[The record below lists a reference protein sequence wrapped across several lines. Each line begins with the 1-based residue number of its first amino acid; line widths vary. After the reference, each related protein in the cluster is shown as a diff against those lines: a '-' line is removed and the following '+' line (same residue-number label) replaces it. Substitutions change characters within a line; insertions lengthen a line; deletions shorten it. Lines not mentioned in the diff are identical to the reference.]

1 MDTILLEIIEEIRR
15 GTAVDHKVLARILH
29 EHNKN
34 LKDNR
39 DHFAKK
45 HLLPYYFN
53 AKNTKEELWRSWNV
67 DEQTERAL
75 IAALQMKPRRTAS
88 GVATITVIT
97 KPWFC
102 GNDCLYCPNDVRMPK
117 SYLHNEPACQRAER
131 NWFDPYLQ
139 VASRLRAL
147 SQMGH
152 PTDKIELIVLGGTWD
167 DYPSE
172 YRTWFMA
179 ELFRAL
185 NDGDAMEAHAAER
198 RAFYREA
205 GILNDEQGLAA
216 AAKDLQISVSAGETS
231 FTDALRTL
239 YGGSGAWAKAPAMQH
254 ATLEEVDR
262 LQEENERAQHRC
274 VGLVV
279 ETRPETITAPKLALL
294 RRLGCTK
301 VQIGIQSL
309 NENVLALNNRC
320 TDPRAI
326 QEAFALLRLF
336 GFKIHA
342 HFMVNL
348 YGATPEAD
356 KLDYR
361 TFVTDSHYLPDE
373 VKLYPCAL
381 VEGTGLVPHYEDG
394 SWRPYTE
401 EELVDVLSHDTL
413 ITPPYMRI
421 SRMIRDISACDILV
435 GNKKTNLRQM
445 VEGHIEKTGRAEDVR
460 DIRYRE
466 INNRTAE
473 MSDLTLHDV
482 EYETTVSTEHFLQ
495 WTTDDDR
502 IAGFLRLSLPH
513 PDALAT
519 RESLPITA
527 DQAMIREVH
536 VYGAAAKLHATSRSA
551 QHIGLGRKLVETACA
566 MAKEAGYASVNVISA
581 IGTRE
586 YYRNLGFNDASLY
599 QNRPLRQ

>member
-1 MDTILLEIIEEIRR
+1 MLEIIEEIRR
-15 GTAVDHKVLARILH
+15 GTVVDHRVLARILH
-29 EHNKN
+29 EHNKD

-185 NDGDAMEAHAAER
+185 NDGDAMEAHAAQR
-198 RAFYREA
+198 RALYREA
-205 GILNDEQGLAA
+205 GILNDEQGLAS
-216 AAKDLQISVSAGETS
+216 AAKDLQEAVNDGKSS
-231 FTDALRTL
+231 FADALRAL
-239 YGGSGAWAKAPAMQH
+239 YGNNAAWAKASAMQH

-301 VQIGIQSL
+301 VQVGIQSL
-309 NENVLALNNRC
+309 NENVLALNNRR

-356 KLDYR
+356 KLDYEK
-361 TFVTDSHYLPDE
+361 FVTDPHYLPDE

-394 SWRPYTE
+394 SWHPYTE
-401 EELVDVLSHDTL
+401 EELVDVLSYDTL

-445 VEGHIEKTGRAEDVR
+445 VEGHIEKTGHAADVR

-466 INNRTAE
+466 INNRAAE
-473 MSDLTLHDV
+473 ASDLTLHDV
-482 EYETTVSTEHFLQ
+482 EYETAVSTEHFLQ
-495 WTTDDDR
+495 WTTEDDR
-502 IAGFLRLSLPH
+502 IAGFLRLSLPR
-513 PDALAT
+513 PDAVTAH
-519 RESLPITA
+519 EGLPVKTG
-527 DQAMIREVH
+527 QAMIREVH
-536 VYGAAAKLHATSRSA
+536 VYGAAAKLHATSKGA
-551 QHIGLGRKLVETACA
+551 QHIGLGRKLVETACE
-566 MAKEAGYASVNVISA
+566 MAKEAGYESVNVISA
-581 IGTRE
+581 VGTRE
-586 YYRNLGFNDASLY
+586 YYRNLGFDDAGLY
-599 QNRPLRQ
+599 QNRPL

>member
-1 MDTILLEIIEEIRR
+1 MLEIIEEIRR

-88 GVATITVIT
+88 GVAPITVIT

-185 NDGDAMEAHAAER
+185 NDGDAMEAHAAQR
-198 RAFYREA
+198 RALYREA
-205 GILNDEQGLAA
+205 GILNDEQGLAS
-216 AAKDLQISVSAGETS
+216 AAKDLQEAVNDGKSS
-231 FTDALRTL
+231 FADALRAL
-239 YGGSGAWAKAPAMQH
+239 YGNNAAWAKASAMQH

-301 VQIGIQSL
+301 VQVGIQSL
-309 NENVLALNNRC
+309 NENVLALNNRR

-356 KLDYR
+356 KLDYEK
-361 TFVTDSHYLPDE
+361 FVTDPHYLPDE

-394 SWRPYTE
+394 SWHPYTE
-401 EELVDVLSHDTL
+401 EELVDVLSYDTL

-445 VEGHIEKTGRAEDVR
+445 VEGHIEKTGHAADVR

-473 MSDLTLHDV
+473 ASDLTLHDV
-482 EYETTVSTEHFLQ
+482 EYETAVSTEHFLQ
-495 WTTDDDR
+495 WTTEDDR
-502 IAGFLRLSLPH
+502 IAGFLRLSLPR
-513 PDALAT
+513 PDAVTAH
-519 RESLPITA
+519 EGLPVKTG
-527 DQAMIREVH
+527 QAMIREVH
-536 VYGAAAKLHATSRSA
+536 VYGAAAKLHATSKGA
-551 QHIGLGRKLVETACA
+551 QHIGLGRKLVETACE
-566 MAKEAGYASVNVISA
+566 MAKEAGYESVNVISA
-581 IGTRE
+581 VGTRE
-586 YYRNLGFNDASLY
+586 YYRNLGFDDAGLY
-599 QNRPLRQ
+599 QNRPL

>member
-15 GTAVDHKVLARILH
+15 GTTVDHKVLARILH
-29 EHNKN
+29 EHNKD

-53 AKNTKEELWRSWNV
+53 AKNTKKELWRSWNV

-102 GNDCLYCPNDVRMPK
+102 GSDCLYCPNDVRMPK

-185 NDGDAMEAHAAER
+185 NDGDAMEKHAAQR

-205 GILNDEQGLAA
+205 GILNDEQGLAS
-216 AAKDLQISVSAGETS
+216 AAKDLQEALNDGKSS
-231 FTDALRTL
+231 FADALRTL
-239 YGGSGAWAKAPAMQH
+239 YGDSASWSKASTMQH

-301 VQIGIQSL
+301 VQIGVQSL
-309 NENVLALNNRC
+309 DQNILELNNRH
-320 TDPRAI
+320 TDPHAI

-356 KLDYR
+356 KLDYEK
-361 TFVTDSHYLPDE
+361 FVTDPHYLPDE

-381 VEGTGLVPHYEDG
+381 VEGTGLVSRYEDG

-445 VEGHIEKTGRAEDVR
+445 VEGHIEKTGHAADVR

-473 MSDLTLHDV
+473 ASDLTLHDV
-482 EYETTVSTEHFLQ
+482 EYETAVSTEHFLQ
-495 WTTDDDR
+495 WTTEDNR
-502 IAGFLRLSLPH
+502 IAGFLRLSLPR
-513 PDALAT
+513 PDAVAA
-519 RESLPITA
+519 REGLPIKTG
-527 DQAMIREVH
+527 QAMIREVH
-536 VYGAAAKLHATSRSA
+536 VYGAAAKLHATSKGA
-551 QHIGLGRKLVETACA
+551 QHIGLGRKLVETACD
-566 MAKEAGYASVNVISA
+566 MAKEAGYESANVISA
-581 IGTRE
+581 VGTRE
-586 YYRNLGFNDASLY
+586 YYRNLGFNDAGLY
-599 QNRPLRQ
+599 QNRPLCQ

>member
-15 GTAVDHKVLARILH
+15 GTTVDHKVLARILH
-29 EHNKN
+29 EHNKD

-53 AKNTKEELWRSWNV
+53 AKNTKKELWRSWNV

-102 GNDCLYCPNDVRMPK
+102 GSDCLYCPNDVRMPK

-185 NDGDAMEAHAAER
+185 NDGDAMEKHAAQR

-205 GILNDEQGLAA
+205 GILNDEQGLAS
-216 AAKDLQISVSAGETS
+216 AAKDLQEALNDGKSS
-231 FTDALRTL
+231 FADALRTL
-239 YGGSGAWAKAPAMQH
+239 YGDSASWSKASTMQH

-301 VQIGIQSL
+301 VQIGVQSL
-309 NENVLALNNRC
+309 DQNILELNNRH
-320 TDPRAI
+320 TDPHAI

-356 KLDYR
+356 KLDYEK
-361 TFVTDSHYLPDE
+361 FVTDPHYLPDE

-381 VEGTGLVPHYEDG
+381 VEGTGLVSRYEDG

-445 VEGHIEKTGRAEDVR
+445 VEGHIEKTGHAVDVR

-473 MSDLTLHDV
+473 ASDLTLHDV
-482 EYETTVSTEHFLQ
+482 EYETAVSTEHFLQ
-495 WTTDDDR
+495 WTTEDNR
-502 IAGFLRLSLPH
+502 IAGFLRLSLPC
-513 PDALAT
+513 PDAVAA
-519 RESLPITA
+519 REGLPIKT

-536 VYGAAAKLHATSRSA
+536 VYGAAAKLHATSKGA
-551 QHIGLGRKLVETACA
+551 QHIGLGRKLVETACE
-566 MAKEAGYASVNVISA
+566 MAKEAGYESVNVISA
-581 IGTRE
+581 VGTRE
-586 YYRNLGFNDASLY
+586 YYRNLGFDDAGLY
-599 QNRPLRQ
+599 QNRPL

>member
-1 MDTILLEIIEEIRR
+1 MLEIIEEIRR

-185 NDGDAMEAHAAER
+185 NDGDAMEAHAAQR
-198 RAFYREA
+198 RALYREA
-205 GILNDEQGLAA
+205 GILNDEQGLAS
-216 AAKDLQISVSAGETS
+216 AAKDLQEAVNDGKSS
-231 FTDALRTL
+231 FADALRAL
-239 YGGSGAWAKAPAMQH
+239 YGNNAAWAKASAMQH

-301 VQIGIQSL
+301 VQVGIQSL
-309 NENVLALNNRC
+309 NENVLALNNRR

-356 KLDYR
+356 KLDYEK
-361 TFVTDSHYLPDE
+361 FVTDPHYLPDE

-394 SWRPYTE
+394 SWHPYTE
-401 EELVDVLSHDTL
+401 EELVDVLSYDTL

-445 VEGHIEKTGRAEDVR
+445 VEGHIEKTGHAADVR

-473 MSDLTLHDV
+473 ASDLTLHDV
-482 EYETTVSTEHFLQ
+482 EYETAVSTEHFLQ
-495 WTTDDDR
+495 WTTEDDR
-502 IAGFLRLSLPH
+502 IAGFLRLSLPR
-513 PDALAT
+513 PDAVTAH
-519 RESLPITA
+519 EGLPVKTG
-527 DQAMIREVH
+527 QAMIREVH
-536 VYGAAAKLHATSRSA
+536 VYGAAAKLHATSKGA
-551 QHIGLGRKLVETACA
+551 QHIGLGRKLVETACE
-566 MAKEAGYASVNVISA
+566 MAKEAGYESVNVISA
-581 IGTRE
+581 VGTRE
-586 YYRNLGFNDASLY
+586 YYRNLGFDDAGLY
-599 QNRPLRQ
+599 QNRPL

>member
-15 GTAVDHKVLARILH
+15 GTTVDHKVLARILH
-29 EHNKN
+29 EHNKD

-67 DEQTERAL
+67 NEQTERAL

-185 NDGDAMEAHAAER
+185 NDGDAMEAHAAQR
-198 RAFYREA
+198 RALYREV
-205 GILNDEQGLAA
+205 GILNDEQGLTS
-216 AAKDLQISVSAGETS
+216 AAKDLQEAVNDGKSS
-231 FTDALRTL
+231 FTDALRAL
-239 YGGSGAWAKAPAMQH
+239 YGNNAAWAKASAMQH
-254 ATLEEVDR
+254 ATLEEMDR
-262 LQEENERAQHRC
+262 LQEENEHAQHRC

-279 ETRPETITAPKLALL
+279 ETRPETITTPKLALL

-301 VQIGIQSL
+301 VQVGIQSL
-309 NENVLALNNRC
+309 NEDVLALNNRR

-394 SWRPYTE
+394 DWRPYTE
-401 EELVDVLSHDTL
+401 EELVDVLSYDTL

-445 VEGHIEKTGRAEDVR
+445 VEGHIEKTGHAVDVR

-473 MSDLTLHDV
+473 ASDLTLHDV
-482 EYETTVSTEHFLQ
+482 EYETAVSTEHFLQ
-495 WTTDDDR
+495 WTTEDNR
-502 IAGFLRLSLPH
+502 IAGFLRLSLPC
-513 PDALAT
+513 PDAVAA
-519 RESLPITA
+519 REGLPIKT

-536 VYGAAAKLHATSRSA
+536 VYGAAAKLHATSKGA
-551 QHIGLGRKLVETACA
+551 QHIGLGRKLVETACE
-566 MAKEAGYASVNVISA
+566 MAKEAGYESVNVISA
-581 IGTRE
+581 VGTRE
-586 YYRNLGFNDASLY
+586 YYRNLGFDDAGLY
-599 QNRPLRQ
+599 QNRPL

>member
-1 MDTILLEIIEEIRR
+1 MLEIIEEIRR
-15 GTAVDHKVLARILH
+15 GTTVDHKVLARILH
-29 EHNKN
+29 EHNKD

-53 AKNTKEELWRSWNV
+53 AKNTKKELWRSWNV

-88 GVATITVIT
+88 GVATITVIA

-102 GNDCLYCPNDVRMPK
+102 GSDCLYCPNDVRMPK

-185 NDGDAMEAHAAER
+185 NDGDAMEKHAAQR

-205 GILNDEQGLAA
+205 GILNDEQGLAS
-216 AAKDLQISVSAGETS
+216 AAKDLQEALNDGKSS
-231 FTDALRTL
+231 FADALRTL
-239 YGGSGAWAKAPAMQH
+239 YGDSASWSKASTMQH

-301 VQIGIQSL
+301 VQIGVQSL
-309 NENVLALNNRC
+309 DQNILELNNRH
-320 TDPRAI
+320 TDPHAI

-356 KLDYR
+356 KLDYEK
-361 TFVTDSHYLPDE
+361 FVTDPHYLPDE

-445 VEGHIEKTGRAEDVR
+445 VEGHIEKTGHAADVR

-473 MSDLTLHDV
+473 ASDLTLHDV
-482 EYETTVSTEHFLQ
+482 EYETAVSTEHFLQ
-495 WTTDDDR
+495 WTTEDNR
-502 IAGFLRLSLPH
+502 IAGFLRLSLPR
-513 PDALAT
+513 PDAVAA
-519 RESLPITA
+519 REGLPIKTG
-527 DQAMIREVH
+527 QAMIREVH
-536 VYGAAAKLHATSRSA
+536 VYGAAAKLHATSKGA
-551 QHIGLGRKLVETACA
+551 QHIGLGRKLVETACD
-566 MAKEAGYASVNVISA
+566 MAKEAGYESANVISA
-581 IGTRE
+581 VGTRE
-586 YYRNLGFNDASLY
+586 YYRNLGFNDAGLY
-599 QNRPLRQ
+599 QNRPLCQ

>member
-1 MDTILLEIIEEIRR
+1 MLEIIEEIRR
-15 GTAVDHKVLARILH
+15 GTAVDHRVLARILH

-75 IAALQMKPRRTAS
+75 ITALQMKPRRTAS

-185 NDGDAMEAHAAER
+185 NDGDAMEAHAAQR
-198 RAFYREA
+198 RALYREA
-205 GILNDEQGLAA
+205 GILNDEQGLAS
-216 AAKDLQISVSAGETS
+216 AAKDLQEAVNDGKSS
-231 FTDALRTL
+231 FADALRAL
-239 YGGSGAWAKAPAMQH
+239 YGNNAAWAKASAMQH

-301 VQIGIQSL
+301 VQVGIQSL
-309 NENVLALNNRC
+309 NENVLALNNRR

-356 KLDYR
+356 KLDYEK
-361 TFVTDSHYLPDE
+361 FVTDPHYLPDE

-394 SWRPYTE
+394 SWHPYTE
-401 EELVDVLSHDTL
+401 EELVDVLSYDTL

-445 VEGHIEKTGRAEDVR
+445 VEGHIEKTGHAADVR

-473 MSDLTLHDV
+473 ASDLTLHDV
-482 EYETTVSTEHFLQ
+482 EYETAVSTEHFLQ
-495 WTTDDDR
+495 WTTEDDR
-502 IAGFLRLSLPH
+502 IAGFLRLSLPR
-513 PDALAT
+513 PDAVTAH
-519 RESLPITA
+519 EGLPVKTG
-527 DQAMIREVH
+527 QAMIREVH
-536 VYGAAAKLHATSRSA
+536 VYGAAAKLHATSKGA
-551 QHIGLGRKLVETACA
+551 QHIGLGRKLVETACE
-566 MAKEAGYASVNVISA
+566 MAKEAGYESVNVISA
-581 IGTRE
+581 VGTRE
-586 YYRNLGFNDASLY
+586 YYRNLGFDDAGLY
-599 QNRPLRQ
+599 QNRPL

>member
-15 GTAVDHKVLARILH
+15 GTAVDHRVLARILH

-75 IAALQMKPRRTAS
+75 ITALQMKPRRTAS

-185 NDGDAMEAHAAER
+185 NDGDAMEAHAAQR
-198 RAFYREA
+198 RALYREA
-205 GILNDEQGLAA
+205 GILNDEQGLAS
-216 AAKDLQISVSAGETS
+216 AAKDLQEAVNDGKSS
-231 FTDALRTL
+231 FADALRAL
-239 YGGSGAWAKAPAMQH
+239 YGNNAAWAKASAMQH

-301 VQIGIQSL
+301 VQVGIQSL
-309 NENVLALNNRC
+309 NENVLALNNRR

-336 GFKIHA
+336 GFKTHA

-356 KLDYR
+356 KLDYEK
-361 TFVTDSHYLPDE
+361 FVTDPHYLPDE

-394 SWRPYTE
+394 SWHPYTE
-401 EELVDVLSHDTL
+401 EELVDVLSYDTL

-445 VEGHIEKTGRAEDVR
+445 VEGHIEKTGHAADVR

-473 MSDLTLHDV
+473 ASDLTLHDV
-482 EYETTVSTEHFLQ
+482 EYETAVSTEHFLQ
-495 WTTDDDR
+495 WTTEDDR
-502 IAGFLRLSLPH
+502 IAGFLRLSLPR
-513 PDALAT
+513 PDAVTAH
-519 RESLPITA
+519 EGLPVKTG
-527 DQAMIREVH
+527 QAMIREVH
-536 VYGAAAKLHATSRSA
+536 VYGAAAKLHATSKGA
-551 QHIGLGRKLVETACA
+551 QHIGLGRKLVETACE
-566 MAKEAGYASVNVISA
+566 MAKEAGYESVNVISA
-581 IGTRE
+581 VGTRE
-586 YYRNLGFNDASLY
+586 YYRNLGFDDAGLY
-599 QNRPLRQ
+599 QNRPL

>member
-167 DYPSE
+167 DYPPE

-185 NDGDAMEAHAAER
+185 NDGNAMEEHAAQR

-205 GILNDEQGLAA
+205 GILNDEQGLAS
-216 AAKDLQISVSAGETS
+216 AAKDLQEAVNDGKSS
-231 FTDALRTL
+231 FADALRAL
-239 YGGSGAWAKAPAMQH
+239 YGNNAAWAKASATQH

-309 NENVLALNNRC
+309 DQNILELNNRH
-320 TDPRAI
+320 TDPHAI

-445 VEGHIEKTGRAEDVR
+445 VEGHIEKTGHAADVR

-473 MSDLTLHDV
+473 ASDLTLHDV
-482 EYETTVSTEHFLQ
+482 KYETAVSTEHFLQ
-495 WTTDDDR
+495 WTTEDDR
-502 IAGFLRLSLPH
+502 IAGFLRLSLPR
-513 PDALAT
+513 PNAVTA
-519 RESLPITA
+519 REGLPIKA

-536 VYGAAAKLHATSRSA
+536 VYGAAAKLHATSKGA
-551 QHIGLGRKLVETACA
+551 QHIGLGRKLVETACE
-566 MAKEAGYASVNVISA
+566 MAKEAGYESANVISA
-581 IGTRE
+581 VGTRE
-586 YYRNLGFNDASLY
+586 YYRNLGFNDAGLY
-599 QNRPLRQ
+599 QSRPL

>member
-15 GTAVDHKVLARILH
+15 GTTVDHKVLARILH
-29 EHNKN
+29 EHNKD

-53 AKNTKEELWRSWNV
+53 AKNTKKELWRSWNV

-102 GNDCLYCPNDVRMPK
+102 GSDCLYCPNDVRMPK

-185 NDGDAMEAHAAER
+185 NDGDAMEKHAAQR

-205 GILNDEQGLAA
+205 GILNDEQGLAS
-216 AAKDLQISVSAGETS
+216 AAKDLQEALNDGKSS
-231 FTDALRTL
+231 FADALRTL
-239 YGGSGAWAKAPAMQH
+239 YGDSASWSKASTMQH

-262 LQEENERAQHRC
+262 LQEENERAQHHC

-279 ETRPETITAPKLALL
+279 ETRPETTTAPKLALL

-301 VQIGIQSL
+301 VQIGVQSL
-309 NENVLALNNRC
+309 DQNILELNNRH
-320 TDPRAI
+320 TDPHAI

-356 KLDYR
+356 KLDYEK
-361 TFVTDSHYLPDE
+361 FVTDPHYLPDE

-394 SWRPYTE
+394 SWQPYTE

-445 VEGHIEKTGRAEDVR
+445 VEGHIEKTGHAADVR

-473 MSDLTLHDV
+473 ASDLTLHDV
-482 EYETTVSTEHFLQ
+482 EYETAVSTEHFLQ
-495 WTTDDDR
+495 WTTEDNR
-502 IAGFLRLSLPH
+502 IAGFLRLSLPR
-513 PDALAT
+513 PDAVAA
-519 RESLPITA
+519 REGLPIKTG
-527 DQAMIREVH
+527 QAMIREVH
-536 VYGAAAKLHATSRSA
+536 VYGAAAKLHATSKGA

-566 MAKEAGYASVNVISA
+566 MAEEAGYASVNVISA

-586 YYRNLGFNDASLY
+586 YYRNLGFNDAGLY

>member
-15 GTAVDHKVLARILH
+15 GTVVDHKMLARILH
-29 EHNKN
+29 EHNKD

-185 NDGDAMEAHAAER
+185 NDGDAMEEHAAQR

-205 GILNDEQGLAA
+205 GILNDEQGLAS
-216 AAKDLQISVSAGETS
+216 AAKDLQEAVNDGKSS
-231 FTDALRTL
+231 FADALRAL
-239 YGGSGAWAKAPAMQH
+239 YGNNTAWAKASAMQH

-262 LQEENERAQHRC
+262 LQEENERARHRC

-309 NENVLALNNRC
+309 DQNILDLNNRH
-320 TDPRAI
+320 TDPHAI

-348 YGATPEAD
+348 YGATPAGD
-356 KLDYR
+356 KLDYEK
-361 TFVTDSHYLPDE
+361 FVTDPHYLPDE

-401 EELVDVLSHDTL
+401 EELMDVLSHDTL
-413 ITPPYMRI
+413 VTPPYMRI

-482 EYETTVSTEHFLQ
+482 EYETAISTEHFLQ
-495 WTTDDDR
+495 WTTEDDR

-513 PDALAT
+513 PDALAA
-519 RESLPITA
+519 RKNLPITA

-536 VYGAAAKLHATSRSA
+536 VYGAAAKLHATSKGA

-586 YYRNLGFNDASLY
+586 YYRNLGFNDAGLY

>member
-1 MDTILLEIIEEIRR
+1 MLEIIEEIRR
-15 GTAVDHKVLARILH
+15 GTVVDHKVLARILH
-29 EHNKN
+29 EHNKD

-102 GNDCLYCPNDVRMPK
+102 GSDCLYCPNDVRMPK

-167 DYPSE
+167 DYPPE

-185 NDGDAMEAHAAER
+185 NDGDVMEEHAAQR

-205 GILNDEQGLAA
+205 GILNDEQGLAS
-216 AAKDLQISVSAGETS
+216 AAKDLQEAVNDGNFS
-231 FTDALRTL
+231 FADALRAL
-239 YGGSGAWAKAPAMQH
+239 YGNSTAWAKASAMQH
-254 ATLEEVDR
+254 TTLEEIDR

-309 NENVLALNNRC
+309 DQNILELNNRH
-320 TDPRAI
+320 TDPHAI

-348 YGATPEAD
+348 YGATPTGD
-356 KLDYR
+356 KLDYEK
-361 TFVTDSHYLPDE
+361 FVTDPHYLPDE

-473 MSDLTLHDV
+473 ISDLTLHDV
-482 EYETTVSTEHFLQ
+482 EYETAVSTEHFLQ
-495 WTTDDDR
+495 WTTEDDR
-502 IAGFLRLSLPH
+502 IAGFLRLSLPR

-536 VYGAAAKLHATSRSA
+536 VYGAAAKLHATSKGA

-586 YYRNLGFNDASLY
+586 YYRTLGFNDAGLY
-599 QNRPLRQ
+599 QNRPLCQ

>member
-216 AAKDLQISVSAGETS
+216 AAKDLQISVSAGKTS

-586 YYRNLGFNDASLY
+586 YYRNLGFNDAGLY

>member
-185 NDGDAMEAHAAER
+185 NDGDAMEAHAAQR
-198 RAFYREA
+198 RALYREA
-205 GILNDEQGLAA
+205 GILNDEQGLAS
-216 AAKDLQISVSAGETS
+216 AAKDLQEAVNDGKSS
-231 FTDALRTL
+231 FADALRAL
-239 YGGSGAWAKAPAMQH
+239 YGNNAAWAKASAMQH

-301 VQIGIQSL
+301 VQVGIQSL
-309 NENVLALNNRC
+309 NENVLALNNRR

-356 KLDYR
+356 KLDYEK
-361 TFVTDSHYLPDE
+361 FVTDPHYLPDE

-394 SWRPYTE
+394 SWHPYTE
-401 EELVDVLSHDTL
+401 EELVDVLSYDTL

-445 VEGHIEKTGRAEDVR
+445 VEGHIEKTGRAEGVR

-473 MSDLTLHDV
+473 ASDLTLHDV
-482 EYETTVSTEHFLQ
+482 EYETAVSTEHFLQ
-495 WTTDDDR
+495 WTTEDDR
-502 IAGFLRLSLPH
+502 IAGFLRLSLPR
-513 PDALAT
+513 PDAVTAH
-519 RESLPITA
+519 EGLPVKTG
-527 DQAMIREVH
+527 QAMIREVH
-536 VYGAAAKLHATSRSA
+536 VYGAAAKLHATSKGA
-551 QHIGLGRKLVETACA
+551 QHIGLGRKLVETACE
-566 MAKEAGYASVNVISA
+566 MAKEAGYESVNVISA
-581 IGTRE
+581 VGTRE
-586 YYRNLGFNDASLY
+586 YYRNLGFDNAGLY
-599 QNRPLRQ
+599 QNRPL

>member
-15 GTAVDHKVLARILH
+15 GTVVDHKVLARILH

-53 AKNTKEELWRSWNV
+53 TKNTKEELWRSWNV

-102 GNDCLYCPNDVRMPK
+102 GSDCLYCPNDVRMPK

-167 DYPSE
+167 DYPPE
-172 YRTWFMA
+172 YRTWLMA

-185 NDGDAMEAHAAER
+185 NDGDAMEEHAAQR

-216 AAKDLQISVSAGETS
+216 AAKDLQASVSAGETS

-239 YGGSGAWAKAPAMQH
+239 YGGSEAWAKASAMQH

-262 LQEENERAQHRC
+262 LQEENEHAQHRC

-309 NENVLALNNRC
+309 DQSILELNNRH
-320 TDPRAI
+320 TDPHAI

-401 EELVDVLSHDTL
+401 EELVDVLSYDTL

-445 VEGHIEKTGRAEDVR
+445 VEGHIEKTGHAVDVR

-473 MSDLTLHDV
+473 ASDLTLHDV
-482 EYETTVSTEHFLQ
+482 EYETAVSTEHFLQ
-495 WTTDDDR
+495 WTTEDNR
-502 IAGFLRLSLPH
+502 IAGFLRLSLPC
-513 PDALAT
+513 PDAVAA
-519 RESLPITA
+519 REGLPIKT

-536 VYGAAAKLHATSRSA
+536 VYGAAAKLHATSKGA
-551 QHIGLGRKLVETACA
+551 QHIGLGRKLVETACE
-566 MAKEAGYASVNVISA
+566 MAKEAGYESVNVISA
-581 IGTRE
+581 VGTRE
-586 YYRNLGFNDASLY
+586 YYRNLGFDDAGLY
-599 QNRPLRQ
+599 QNRPL

>member
-185 NDGDAMEAHAAER
+185 NDGDAMEAHAAQR
-198 RAFYREA
+198 RALYREA
-205 GILNDEQGLAA
+205 GILNDEQGLAS
-216 AAKDLQISVSAGETS
+216 AAKDLQEAVNDGKSS
-231 FTDALRTL
+231 FADALRAL
-239 YGGSGAWAKAPAMQH
+239 YGNNAAWAKASAMQH

-301 VQIGIQSL
+301 VQVGIQSL
-309 NENVLALNNRC
+309 NENVLALNNRR

-356 KLDYR
+356 KLDYEK
-361 TFVTDSHYLPDE
+361 FVTDPHYLPDE

-394 SWRPYTE
+394 SWHPYTE
-401 EELVDVLSHDTL
+401 EELVDVLSYDTL

-445 VEGHIEKTGRAEDVR
+445 VEGHIEKTGHAADVR

-473 MSDLTLHDV
+473 ASDLTLHDV
-482 EYETTVSTEHFLQ
+482 EYETAVSTEHFLQ
-495 WTTDDDR
+495 WTTEDDR
-502 IAGFLRLSLPH
+502 IAGFLRLSLPR
-513 PDALAT
+513 PDAVTAH
-519 RESLPITA
+519 EGLPVKTG
-527 DQAMIREVH
+527 QAMIREVH
-536 VYGAAAKLHATSRSA
+536 VYGAAAKLHATSKGA
-551 QHIGLGRKLVETACA
+551 QHIGLGRKLVETACE
-566 MAKEAGYASVNVISA
+566 MAKEAGYESVNVISA
-581 IGTRE
+581 VGTRE
-586 YYRNLGFNDASLY
+586 YYRNLGFDDAGLY
-599 QNRPLRQ
+599 QNRPL

>member
-53 AKNTKEELWRSWNV
+53 AKNTKEEPWRSWNV

-102 GNDCLYCPNDVRMPK
+102 GSDCLYCPNDVRMPK

-167 DYPSE
+167 DYPPE

-198 RAFYREA
+198 RAFYRDA

-216 AAKDLQISVSAGETS
+216 AAKDLQEAVNDGKSS

-239 YGGSGAWAKAPAMQH
+239 YGNNAAWAKASAMQH

-279 ETRPETITAPKLALL
+279 ETRPETVTAPKLALL

-309 NENVLALNNRC
+309 DQNILELNNRH
-320 TDPRAI
+320 TDPHAI

-394 SWRPYTE
+394 GWRPYTE
-401 EELVDVLSHDTL
+401 EELVDVLSYDTL

-445 VEGHIEKTGRAEDVR
+445 VEGHIEKTGHAVDVR

-473 MSDLTLHDV
+473 ASDLTLHDV
-482 EYETTVSTEHFLQ
+482 EYETAVSTEHFLQ
-495 WTTDDDR
+495 WTTEDNR
-502 IAGFLRLSLPH
+502 IAGFLRLSLPC
-513 PDALAT
+513 PDAVAA
-519 RESLPITA
+519 RENLPIAA

-536 VYGAAAKLHATSRSA
+536 VYGAAAKLHATSKGA

-566 MAKEAGYASVNVISA
+566 MAEEAGYASVNVISA

-586 YYRNLGFNDASLY
+586 YYRNLGFNDAGLY

>member
-15 GTAVDHKVLARILH
+15 GTTVDHKVLARILH
-29 EHNKN
+29 EHNKD

-53 AKNTKEELWRSWNV
+53 AKNTKKELWRSWNV

-102 GNDCLYCPNDVRMPK
+102 GSDCLYCPNDVRMPK

-185 NDGDAMEAHAAER
+185 NDGDAMEKHAAQR

-205 GILNDEQGLAA
+205 GILNDEQGLAS
-216 AAKDLQISVSAGETS
+216 AAKDLQEALNDGKSS
-231 FTDALRTL
+231 FADALRTL
-239 YGGSGAWAKAPAMQH
+239 YGDSASWSKASTMQH

-301 VQIGIQSL
+301 VQIGVQSL
-309 NENVLALNNRC
+309 DQNILELNNRH
-320 TDPRAI
+320 TDPHAI

-356 KLDYR
+356 KLDYEK
-361 TFVTDSHYLPDE
+361 FVTDPHYLPDE

-445 VEGHIEKTGRAEDVR
+445 VEGHIEKTGHAADVR

-473 MSDLTLHDV
+473 ASDLTLHDV
-482 EYETTVSTEHFLQ
+482 EYETAVSTEHFLQ
-495 WTTDDDR
+495 WTTEDNR
-502 IAGFLRLSLPH
+502 IAGFLRLSLPR
-513 PDALAT
+513 PDAVAA
-519 RESLPITA
+519 REGLPIKTG
-527 DQAMIREVH
+527 QAMIREVH
-536 VYGAAAKLHATSRSA
+536 VYGAAAKLHATSKGA
-551 QHIGLGRKLVETACA
+551 QHIGLGRKLVETACD
-566 MAKEAGYASVNVISA
+566 MAKEAGYESANVISA
-581 IGTRE
+581 VGTRE
-586 YYRNLGFNDASLY
+586 YYRNLGFNDAGLY
-599 QNRPLRQ
+599 QNRPLCQ

>member
-1 MDTILLEIIEEIRR
+1 MLEIIEEIRR
-15 GTAVDHKVLARILH
+15 GTVVDHRVLARILH
-29 EHNKN
+29 EHNKD

-185 NDGDAMEAHAAER
+185 NDGDAMEAHAAQR
-198 RAFYREA
+198 RALYREA
-205 GILNDEQGLAA
+205 GILNDEQGLAS
-216 AAKDLQISVSAGETS
+216 AAKDLQEAVNDGKSS
-231 FTDALRTL
+231 FADALRAL
-239 YGGSGAWAKAPAMQH
+239 YGNNAAWAKASAMQH

-301 VQIGIQSL
+301 VQVGIQSL
-309 NENVLALNNRC
+309 NENVLALNNRR

-356 KLDYR
+356 KLDYEK
-361 TFVTDSHYLPDE
+361 FVTDPHYLPDE

-394 SWRPYTE
+394 SWHPYTE
-401 EELVDVLSHDTL
+401 EELVDVLSYDTL

-445 VEGHIEKTGRAEDVR
+445 VEGHIEKTGHAADVR

-473 MSDLTLHDV
+473 ASDLTLHDV
-482 EYETTVSTEHFLQ
+482 EYETAVSTEHFLQ
-495 WTTDDDR
+495 WTTEDDR
-502 IAGFLRLSLPH
+502 IAGFLRLSLPR
-513 PDALAT
+513 PDAVTAH
-519 RESLPITA
+519 EGLPVKTG
-527 DQAMIREVH
+527 QAMIREVH
-536 VYGAAAKLHATSRSA
+536 VYGAAAKLHATSKGA
-551 QHIGLGRKLVETACA
+551 QHIGLGRKLVETACE
-566 MAKEAGYASVNVISA
+566 MAKEAGYESVNVISA
-581 IGTRE
+581 VGTRE
-586 YYRNLGFNDASLY
+586 YYRNLGFDDAGLY
-599 QNRPLRQ
+599 QNRPL

>member
-1 MDTILLEIIEEIRR
+1 
-15 GTAVDHKVLARILH
+15 
-29 EHNKN
+29 
-34 LKDNR
+34 
-39 DHFAKK
+39 
-45 HLLPYYFN
+45 
-53 AKNTKEELWRSWNV
+53 
-67 DEQTERAL
+67 
-75 IAALQMKPRRTAS
+75 
-88 GVATITVIT
+88 
-97 KPWFC
+97 
-102 GNDCLYCPNDVRMPK
+102 MPK

-185 NDGDAMEAHAAER
+185 NDGDAMEAHAAQR
-198 RAFYREA
+198 RALYREA
-205 GILNDEQGLAA
+205 GILNDEQGLAS
-216 AAKDLQISVSAGETS
+216 AAKDLQEAVNDGKSS
-231 FTDALRTL
+231 FADALRAL
-239 YGGSGAWAKAPAMQH
+239 YGNNAAWAKASAMQH

-301 VQIGIQSL
+301 VQVGIQSL
-309 NENVLALNNRC
+309 NENVLALNNRR

-356 KLDYR
+356 KLDYEK
-361 TFVTDSHYLPDE
+361 FVTDPHYLPDE

-413 ITPPYMRI
+413 VTPPYMRI

-445 VEGHIEKTGRAEDVR
+445 VEGHIEKTGHAADVR

-473 MSDLTLHDV
+473 ASDLTLHDV
-482 EYETTVSTEHFLQ
+482 EYETAVSTEHFLQ
-495 WTTDDDR
+495 WTTEDDR
-502 IAGFLRLSLPH
+502 IAGFLRLSLPR
-513 PDALAT
+513 PDAVTAH
-519 RESLPITA
+519 EGLPVKTG
-527 DQAMIREVH
+527 QAMIREVH
-536 VYGAAAKLHATSRSA
+536 VYGAAAKLHATSKGA
-551 QHIGLGRKLVETACA
+551 QHIGLGRKLVETACE
-566 MAKEAGYASVNVISA
+566 MAKEAGYESVNVISA
-581 IGTRE
+581 VGTRE
-586 YYRNLGFNDASLY
+586 YYRNLGFDDAGLY
-599 QNRPLRQ
+599 QNRPL

>member
-1 MDTILLEIIEEIRR
+1 MLEIIEEIRR
-15 GTAVDHKVLARILH
+15 GTVVDHKVLARILH
-29 EHNKN
+29 EHNKD

-216 AAKDLQISVSAGETS
+216 AAKDLQEAVNDGKSS
-231 FTDALRTL
+231 FTDALRAL
-239 YGGSGAWAKAPAMQH
+239 YGNNAAWAKASAMQH

-301 VQIGIQSL
+301 VQVGIQSL
-309 NENVLALNNRC
+309 NENVLALNNRR

-356 KLDYR
+356 KLDYEK
-361 TFVTDSHYLPDE
+361 FVTDPHYLPDE

-394 SWRPYTE
+394 SWHPYTE
-401 EELVDVLSHDTL
+401 EELVDVLSYDTL

-445 VEGHIEKTGRAEDVR
+445 VEGHIEKTGHAADVR

-473 MSDLTLHDV
+473 ASDLTLHDV
-482 EYETTVSTEHFLQ
+482 EYETAVSTEHFLQ
-495 WTTDDDR
+495 WTTEDDR
-502 IAGFLRLSLPH
+502 IAGFLRLSLPR
-513 PDALAT
+513 PDAVTAH
-519 RESLPITA
+519 EGLPVKTG
-527 DQAMIREVH
+527 QAMIREVH
-536 VYGAAAKLHATSRSA
+536 VYGAAAKLHATSKGA
-551 QHIGLGRKLVETACA
+551 QHIGLGRKLVETACE
-566 MAKEAGYASVNVISA
+566 MAKEAGYESVNVISA
-581 IGTRE
+581 VGTRE
-586 YYRNLGFNDASLY
+586 YYRNLGFDDAGLY
-599 QNRPLRQ
+599 QNRPL

>member
-1 MDTILLEIIEEIRR
+1 
-15 GTAVDHKVLARILH
+15 
-29 EHNKN
+29 
-34 LKDNR
+34 
-39 DHFAKK
+39 
-45 HLLPYYFN
+45 
-53 AKNTKEELWRSWNV
+53 
-67 DEQTERAL
+67 
-75 IAALQMKPRRTAS
+75 MKPRRTAS

-172 YRTWFMA
+172 YRIWFMA

-185 NDGDAMEAHAAER
+185 NDGDAMEAHAAQR

-205 GILNDEQGLAA
+205 GILNDEQRLAS
-216 AAKDLQISVSAGETS
+216 AAKDLQEAVNDGKSS
-231 FTDALRTL
+231 FADALRAL
-239 YGGSGAWAKAPAMQH
+239 YGNNTAWAKASAMQH

-262 LQEENERAQHRC
+262 LQEENERARHRC

-279 ETRPETITAPKLALL
+279 ETRPETITVPKLALL

-309 NENVLALNNRC
+309 DQNILDLNNRH
-320 TDPRAI
+320 TDPHAI

-348 YGATPEAD
+348 YGATPAGD
-356 KLDYR
+356 KLDYEK
-361 TFVTDSHYLPDE
+361 FVTDPHYLPDE

-473 MSDLTLHDV
+473 ASDLTLHDV
-482 EYETTVSTEHFLQ
+482 EYETAVSTEHFLQ
-495 WTTDDDR
+495 WTTEDDR
-502 IAGFLRLSLPH
+502 IAGFLRLSLPR
-513 PDALAT
+513 PDALAA
-519 RESLPITA
+519 RENLPIAA

-536 VYGAAAKLHATSRSA
+536 VYGAAAKLHATSKGA

-586 YYRNLGFNDASLY
+586 YYRTLGFNDAGLY
-599 QNRPLRQ
+599 QNRPLCQ

>member
-185 NDGDAMEAHAAER
+185 NDGDAMEAHAAQR
-198 RAFYREA
+198 RALYREA
-205 GILNDEQGLAA
+205 GILNDEQGLAS
-216 AAKDLQISVSAGETS
+216 AAKDLQEAVNDGKSS
-231 FTDALRTL
+231 FADALRAL
-239 YGGSGAWAKAPAMQH
+239 YGNNAAWAKASAMQH

-301 VQIGIQSL
+301 VQVGIQSL
-309 NENVLALNNRC
+309 NENVLALNNRR

-356 KLDYR
+356 KLDYEK
-361 TFVTDSHYLPDE
+361 FVTDPHYLPDE

-381 VEGTGLVPHYEDG
+381 VEGTGLVSRYEDG

-445 VEGHIEKTGRAEDVR
+445 VEGHIEKTGHAADVR

-473 MSDLTLHDV
+473 ASDLTLHDV
-482 EYETTVSTEHFLQ
+482 EYETAVSTEHFLQ
-495 WTTDDDR
+495 WTTEDNR
-502 IAGFLRLSLPH
+502 IAGFLRLSLPR
-513 PDALAT
+513 PDAVAA
-519 RESLPITA
+519 REGLPIKTG
-527 DQAMIREVH
+527 QAMIREVH
-536 VYGAAAKLHATSRSA
+536 VYGAAAKLHATSKGA
-551 QHIGLGRKLVETACA
+551 QHIGLGRKLVETACD
-566 MAKEAGYASVNVISA
+566 MAKEAGYESANVISA
-581 IGTRE
+581 VGTRE
-586 YYRNLGFNDASLY
+586 YYRNLGFNDAGLY
-599 QNRPLRQ
+599 QNRPLCQ

>member
-15 GTAVDHKVLARILH
+15 GTVVDHKVLARILH
-29 EHNKN
+29 EHNKD

-172 YRTWFMA
+172 YRIWFMA

-185 NDGDAMEAHAAER
+185 NDGDAMEAHAAQR

-205 GILNDEQGLAA
+205 GILNDEQRLAS
-216 AAKDLQISVSAGETS
+216 AAKDLQEAVNDGKSS
-231 FTDALRTL
+231 FADALRAL
-239 YGGSGAWAKAPAMQH
+239 YGNNTAWAKASAMQH

-262 LQEENERAQHRC
+262 LQEENERARHRC

-279 ETRPETITAPKLALL
+279 ETRPETITVPKLALL

-301 VQIGIQSL
+301 AQIGIQSL
-309 NENVLALNNRC
+309 DQNILDLNNRH
-320 TDPRAI
+320 TDPHAI

-348 YGATPEAD
+348 YGATPAGD
-356 KLDYR
+356 KLDYEK
-361 TFVTDSHYLPDE
+361 FVTDPHCLPDE

-381 VEGTGLVPHYEDG
+381 VEERGLFLTTKTAVGAPIPRKS
-394 SWRPYTE
+394 SWTFFP
-401 EELVDVLSHDTL
+401 
-413 ITPPYMRI
+413 
-421 SRMIRDISACDILV
+421 
-435 GNKKTNLRQM
+435 
-445 VEGHIEKTGRAEDVR
+445 
-460 DIRYRE
+460 
-466 INNRTAE
+466 
-473 MSDLTLHDV
+473 
-482 EYETTVSTEHFLQ
+482 TT
-495 WTTDDDR
+495 R
-502 IAGFLRLSLPH
+502 
-513 PDALAT
+513 
-519 RESLPITA
+519 
-527 DQAMIREVH
+527 
-536 VYGAAAKLHATSRSA
+536 
-551 QHIGLGRKLVETACA
+551 
-566 MAKEAGYASVNVISA
+566 
-581 IGTRE
+581 
-586 YYRNLGFNDASLY
+586 
-599 QNRPLRQ
+599 

>member
-15 GTAVDHKVLARILH
+15 GTTVDHKVLARILH
-29 EHNKN
+29 EHNKD

-53 AKNTKEELWRSWNV
+53 AKNTEEELWRSWNV

-139 VASRLRAL
+139 VVSRLRAL

-172 YRTWFMA
+172 YRIWFMA

-198 RAFYREA
+198 RTLYRDA
-205 GILNDEQGLAA
+205 GVLNDEQGLAT
-216 AAKDLQISVSAGETS
+216 AAKDLQASVNAGETS
-231 FTDALRTL
+231 FADALRTL
-239 YGGSGAWAKAPAMQH
+239 YGDSTPWAKASAMQH

-309 NENVLALNNRC
+309 DQNILELNNRH
-320 TDPRAI
+320 TDPHAI

-348 YGATPEAD
+348 YGATPAGD
-356 KLDYR
+356 KLDYEK
-361 TFVTDSHYLPDE
+361 FVTDSHYLPDE

-381 VEGTGLVPHYEDG
+381 VEGTGLVPRYEDG
-394 SWRPYTE
+394 SWQPYTE
-401 EELVDVLSHDTL
+401 EELVDVLSYDTL

-445 VEGHIEKTGRAEDVR
+445 VEGHIERTGRAQDVR

-466 INNRTAE
+466 INNRTATA
-473 MSDLTLHDV
+473 SDLTLHDV
-482 EYETTVSTEHFLQ
+482 EYETAVSTEHFLQ
-495 WTTDDDR
+495 WTTEDNR
-502 IAGFLRLSLPH
+502 IAGFLRLSLPR
-513 PDALAT
+513 PDAVAA
-519 RESLPITA
+519 REGLPIKTG
-527 DQAMIREVH
+527 QAMIREVH
-536 VYGAAAKLHATSRSA
+536 VYGAAAKLHATSKGA
-551 QHIGLGRKLVETACA
+551 QHIGLGRKLVDTACD
-566 MAKEAGYASVNVISA
+566 MAKEAGYESANVISA
-581 IGTRE
+581 VGTRE
-586 YYRNLGFNDASLY
+586 YYRNLGFNDAGLY
-599 QNRPLRQ
+599 QNRPL

>member
-1 MDTILLEIIEEIRR
+1 MLEIIEEIRR
-15 GTAVDHKVLARILH
+15 GTTVDHKVLARILH
-29 EHNKN
+29 EHNKD

-53 AKNTKEELWRSWNV
+53 AKNTKKELWRSWNV

-102 GNDCLYCPNDVRMPK
+102 GSDCLYCPNDVRMPK

-185 NDGDAMEAHAAER
+185 NDGDAMEKHAAQR

-205 GILNDEQGLAA
+205 GILNDEQGLAS
-216 AAKDLQISVSAGETS
+216 AAKDLQEALNDGKSS
-231 FTDALRTL
+231 FADALRTL
-239 YGGSGAWAKAPAMQH
+239 YGDSASWSKASTMQH

-301 VQIGIQSL
+301 VQIGVQSL
-309 NENVLALNNRC
+309 DQNILELNNRH
-320 TDPRAI
+320 TDPHAI

-356 KLDYR
+356 KLDYEK
-361 TFVTDSHYLPDE
+361 FVTDPHYLPDE

-381 VEGTGLVPHYEDG
+381 VEGTGLVSRYEDG

-445 VEGHIEKTGRAEDVR
+445 VEGHIEKTGHAVDVR

-473 MSDLTLHDV
+473 ASDLTLHDV
-482 EYETTVSTEHFLQ
+482 EYETAVSTEHFLQ
-495 WTTDDDR
+495 WTTEDNR
-502 IAGFLRLSLPH
+502 IAGFLRLSLPC
-513 PDALAT
+513 PDAVAA
-519 RESLPITA
+519 REGLPIKT

-536 VYGAAAKLHATSRSA
+536 VYGAAAKLHATSKGA
-551 QHIGLGRKLVETACA
+551 QHIGLGRKLVETACE
-566 MAKEAGYASVNVISA
+566 MAKEAGYESVNVISA
-581 IGTRE
+581 VGTRE
-586 YYRNLGFNDASLY
+586 YYRNLGFDDAGLY
-599 QNRPLRQ
+599 QNRPL

>member
-1 MDTILLEIIEEIRR
+1 MLEIIEEIRR
-15 GTAVDHKVLARILH
+15 GTTVDHKVLARILH
-29 EHNKN
+29 EHNKD

-53 AKNTKEELWRSWNV
+53 AKNTKKELWRSWNV

-102 GNDCLYCPNDVRMPK
+102 GSDCLYCPNDVRMPK

-185 NDGDAMEAHAAER
+185 NDGDAMEKHAAQR

-205 GILNDEQGLAA
+205 GILNDEQGLAS
-216 AAKDLQISVSAGETS
+216 AAKDLQEALNDGKSS
-231 FTDALRTL
+231 FADALRTL
-239 YGGSGAWAKAPAMQH
+239 YGDSASWSKASTMQH

-301 VQIGIQSL
+301 VQIGVQSL
-309 NENVLALNNRC
+309 DQNILELNNRH
-320 TDPRAI
+320 TDPHAI

-356 KLDYR
+356 KLDYEK
-361 TFVTDSHYLPDE
+361 FVTDPHYLPDE

-394 SWRPYTE
+394 SWHPYTE
-401 EELVDVLSHDTL
+401 EELVDVLSYDTL

-473 MSDLTLHDV
+473 ASDLTLHDV
-482 EYETTVSTEHFLQ
+482 EYETAVSTEHFLQ
-495 WTTDDDR
+495 WTIEDNR
-502 IAGFLRLSLPH
+502 IAGFLRLSLPR
-513 PDALAT
+513 PDAVTAHGG
-519 RESLPITA
+519 LPVKT

-536 VYGAAAKLHATSRSA
+536 VYGAAAKLHATSKGA
-551 QHIGLGRKLVETACA
+551 QHIGLGRKLVETACE
-566 MAKEAGYASVNVISA
+566 MAKEAGYESVNVISA
-581 IGTRE
+581 VGTRE
-586 YYRNLGFNDASLY
+586 YYRNLGFNDAGLY
-599 QNRPLRQ
+599 QNRPL

>member
-15 GTAVDHKVLARILH
+15 GTVMDHKVLARILH
-29 EHNKN
+29 EHNKD

-185 NDGDAMEAHAAER
+185 NDGDAMEEHAAQR

-205 GILNDEQGLAA
+205 GILNDEQGLAS
-216 AAKDLQISVSAGETS
+216 AAKDLQEAVNDGKSS
-231 FTDALRTL
+231 FADALRAL
-239 YGGSGAWAKAPAMQH
+239 YGNNTAWAKASAMQH

-262 LQEENERAQHRC
+262 LQEENERARHRC

-309 NENVLALNNRC
+309 DQNILDLNNRH
-320 TDPRAI
+320 TDPHAI

-348 YGATPEAD
+348 YGATPAGDE
-356 KLDYR
+356 LDYEK
-361 TFVTDSHYLPDE
+361 FVTDPHYLPDE

-401 EELVDVLSHDTL
+401 EELMDVLSHDTL
-413 ITPPYMRI
+413 VTPPYMRI

-482 EYETTVSTEHFLQ
+482 EYETAISTEHFLQ
-495 WTTDDDR
+495 WTTEDDR

-513 PDALAT
+513 PDALAA
-519 RESLPITA
+519 RKNLPITA

-536 VYGAAAKLHATSRSA
+536 VYGAAAKLHATSKGA

-566 MAKEAGYASVNVISA
+566 MAEEAGYASVNVISA

-586 YYRNLGFNDASLY
+586 YYRNLGFNDAGLY

>member
-15 GTAVDHKVLARILH
+15 GTVVDHKVLARILH
-29 EHNKN
+29 EHNKD

-185 NDGDAMEAHAAER
+185 NDGDAMEEHAAQR

-205 GILNDEQGLAA
+205 GILNDEQGLAS
-216 AAKDLQISVSAGETS
+216 AAKDLQEAVNDGKSS
-231 FTDALRTL
+231 FADALRAL
-239 YGGSGAWAKAPAMQH
+239 YGNNTAWAKASAMQH

-262 LQEENERAQHRC
+262 LQEENERARHRC

-309 NENVLALNNRC
+309 DQNILELNNRH
-320 TDPRAI
+320 TDPHAI

-394 SWRPYTE
+394 GWRPYTE
-401 EELVDVLSHDTL
+401 EELVDVLSYDTL

-482 EYETTVSTEHFLQ
+482 EYETAISTEHFLQ
-495 WTTDDDR
+495 WTTEDDR

-513 PDALAT
+513 PDALAA
-519 RESLPITA
+519 RKNLPITA

-536 VYGAAAKLHATSRSA
+536 VYGAAAKLHATSKGA

-566 MAKEAGYASVNVISA
+566 MAEEAGYASVNVISA

-586 YYRNLGFNDASLY
+586 YYRNLGFNDAGLY

>member
-15 GTAVDHKVLARILH
+15 GTVVDHKVLARILH
-29 EHNKN
+29 EHNKD

-216 AAKDLQISVSAGETS
+216 AAKDLQEAVNDGKSS
-231 FTDALRTL
+231 FTDALRAL
-239 YGGSGAWAKAPAMQH
+239 YGNNAAWAKASAMQH

-301 VQIGIQSL
+301 VQVGIQSL
-309 NENVLALNNRC
+309 NENVLALNNRR

-356 KLDYR
+356 KLDYEK
-361 TFVTDSHYLPDE
+361 FVTDPHYLPDE

-394 SWRPYTE
+394 SWHPYTE
-401 EELVDVLSHDTL
+401 EELVDVLSYDTL

-445 VEGHIEKTGRAEDVR
+445 VEGHIEKTGHAADVR

-473 MSDLTLHDV
+473 ASDLTLHDV
-482 EYETTVSTEHFLQ
+482 EYETAVSTEHFLQ
-495 WTTDDDR
+495 WTTEDDR
-502 IAGFLRLSLPH
+502 IAGFLRLSLPR
-513 PDALAT
+513 PDAVTAH
-519 RESLPITA
+519 EGLPVKTG
-527 DQAMIREVH
+527 QAMIREVH
-536 VYGAAAKLHATSRSA
+536 VYGAAAKLHATSKGA
-551 QHIGLGRKLVETACA
+551 QHIGLGRKLVETACE
-566 MAKEAGYASVNVISA
+566 MAKEAGYESVNVISA
-581 IGTRE
+581 VGTRE
-586 YYRNLGFNDASLY
+586 YYRNLGFDDAGLY
-599 QNRPLRQ
+599 QNRPL

>member
-1 MDTILLEIIEEIRR
+1 MLEIIEEIRR
-15 GTAVDHKVLARILH
+15 GTAVDHRVLARILH

-75 IAALQMKPRRTAS
+75 ITALQMKPRRTAS

-179 ELFRAL
+179 ELFRTL

-198 RAFYREA
+198 RAFYRDA

-216 AAKDLQISVSAGETS
+216 AAKDLQEAVNDGKSS

-239 YGGSGAWAKAPAMQH
+239 YGNNAAWAKASAMQH

-279 ETRPETITAPKLALL
+279 ETRPETVTAPKLALL

-309 NENVLALNNRC
+309 DQNILELNNRH
-320 TDPRAI
+320 TDPHAI

-401 EELVDVLSHDTL
+401 EELMDVLSHDTL
-413 ITPPYMRI
+413 VTPPYMRI

-482 EYETTVSTEHFLQ
+482 EYETAISTEHFLQ
-495 WTTDDDR
+495 WTTEDDR

-513 PDALAT
+513 PDALAA
-519 RESLPITA
+519 RKNLPITA

-536 VYGAAAKLHATSRSA
+536 VYGAAAKLHATSKGA

-566 MAKEAGYASVNVISA
+566 MAEEAGYASVNVISA

-586 YYRNLGFNDASLY
+586 YYRNLGFNDAGLY

>member
-139 VASRLRAL
+139 AASRLRAL

-172 YRTWFMA
+172 YRIWFMA

-185 NDGDAMEAHAAER
+185 NDGDAMEAHAAQR

-205 GILNDEQGLAA
+205 GILNDEQRLAS
-216 AAKDLQISVSAGETS
+216 AAKDLQEAVNDGKSS
-231 FTDALRTL
+231 FADALRAL
-239 YGGSGAWAKAPAMQH
+239 YGNNAAWAKASAMQH

-309 NENVLALNNRC
+309 DQNILELNNRH
-320 TDPRAI
+320 TDPHAI

-348 YGATPEAD
+348 YGATPADD
-356 KLDYR
+356 KLDYEK
-361 TFVTDSHYLPDE
+361 FVTDPHYLPDE

-381 VEGTGLVPHYEDG
+381 VEGTGLIPHYEDG

-445 VEGHIEKTGRAEDVR
+445 VEGHIERTGRAQDVR

-466 INNRTAE
+466 INNRTATA
-473 MSDLTLHDV
+473 SDLTLHDV
-482 EYETTVSTEHFLQ
+482 EYETAVSTEHFLQ
-495 WTTDDDR
+495 WTTEDNR
-502 IAGFLRLSLPH
+502 IAGFLRLSLPC
-513 PDALAT
+513 PDAMAA
-519 RESLPITA
+519 REGLPIKT

-536 VYGAAAKLHATSRSA
+536 VYGAAAKLHATSKGA
-551 QHIGLGRKLVETACA
+551 QHIGLGRKLVDTACD
-566 MAKEAGYASVNVISA
+566 MAKEAGYESVNVISA
-581 IGTRE
+581 VGTRE
-586 YYRNLGFNDASLY
+586 YYRNLGFNDAGLY

>member
-15 GTAVDHKVLARILH
+15 GTAVDHRVLARILH

-75 IAALQMKPRRTAS
+75 ITALQMKPRRTAS

-185 NDGDAMEAHAAER
+185 NDGDAMEAHAAQR
-198 RAFYREA
+198 RALYREA
-205 GILNDEQGLAA
+205 GILNDEQGLAS
-216 AAKDLQISVSAGETS
+216 AAKDLQEAVNDGKSS
-231 FTDALRTL
+231 FADALRAL
-239 YGGSGAWAKAPAMQH
+239 YGNNAAWAKASAMQH

-301 VQIGIQSL
+301 VQVGIQSL
-309 NENVLALNNRC
+309 NENVLALNNRR

-356 KLDYR
+356 KLDYEK
-361 TFVTDSHYLPDE
+361 FVTDPHYLPDE

-394 SWRPYTE
+394 SWHPYTE
-401 EELVDVLSHDTL
+401 EELVDVLSYDTL

-445 VEGHIEKTGRAEDVR
+445 VEGHIEKTGHAADVR

-473 MSDLTLHDV
+473 ASDLTLHDV
-482 EYETTVSTEHFLQ
+482 EYETAVSTEHFLQ
-495 WTTDDDR
+495 WTTEDDR
-502 IAGFLRLSLPH
+502 IAGFLRLSLPR
-513 PDALAT
+513 PDAVTAH
-519 RESLPITA
+519 EGLPVKTG
-527 DQAMIREVH
+527 QAMIREVH
-536 VYGAAAKLHATSRSA
+536 VYGAAAKLHATSKGA
-551 QHIGLGRKLVETACA
+551 QHIGLGRKLVETACE
-566 MAKEAGYASVNVISA
+566 MAKEAGYESVNVISA
-581 IGTRE
+581 VGTRE
-586 YYRNLGFNDASLY
+586 YYRNLGFDDAGLY
-599 QNRPLRQ
+599 QNRPL